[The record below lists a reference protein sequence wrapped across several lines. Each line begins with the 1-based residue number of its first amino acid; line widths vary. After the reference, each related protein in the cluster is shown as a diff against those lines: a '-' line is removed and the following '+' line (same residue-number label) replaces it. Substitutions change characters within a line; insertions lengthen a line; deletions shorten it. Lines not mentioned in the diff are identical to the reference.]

1 MSIWVVLL
9 AVLAFAIPA
18 TVVFVAAMTLSE
30 RLWRDSPL
38 LAPLF
43 ATVGVAVVSWL
54 AFIAFWLN
62 SWVGFGF
69 ATIVLAAS
77 VVVTAQGGLWRRW
90 REALPVASLV
100 VGAVVFYLGFTY
112 LWGPGTGVY
121 DLIQARFFNFVM
133 PVDNTIPSLFAQKI
147 AAGEPTHLM
156 LGDWNGGDR
165 PPLQSGFELLFR
177 PLSGVPQLLTGHP
190 FTAAPA
196 MAVTFALDLLAQ
208 LLWIPVGYALL
219 RQLSFR
225 RWVAIGGVAF
235 ALFVPAIMV
244 NTVFTWPKMMSAALV
259 LCALAFLLAAKGSP
273 ARFRLLFVSAIIAAV
288 FAVLAH
294 GAAAFAIPALVVV
307 GLYALWGRP
316 IRATLTTVAIG
327 VGIGLAAYVPWIVYQ
342 RFVDPPGDRLLKW
355 HLAGVTALD
364 PRPFL
369 ETFIDQYSA
378 LSFTQ
383 FIANRLENLSTV
395 FGSDQFERLSDAR
408 FDLVTFLRVEDY
420 TSTMVATSLIGL
432 VLLLIMVL
440 SLTGRLR
447 SLPAA
452 ELQRLLLVAGMML
465 SVLIWALVLFTPFA
479 AIVPQ
484 GSHAW
489 LLIFTTVPFAWML
502 ERTPRL
508 GVALLAAQSLSLVI
522 VYFRNINHDARFSI
536 SGFLVMAAGLV
547 FLVVVPLITAAWL
560 DRRASSSAATRMP
573 IPTASDTTA
582 SGRSVD

>member
-9 AVLAFAIPA
+9 SVLAFAIPV
-18 TVVFVAAMTLSE
+18 TVVFVAGMTVTE
-30 RLWRDSPL
+30 PLWRRTPL

-43 ATVGVAVVSWL
+43 ATVAVAAISWL
-54 AFIAFWLN
+54 TFIAFWLN
-62 SWVGFGF
+62 AWLGFGF
-69 ATIVLAAS
+69 ATLALLAS
-77 VVVTAQGGLWRRW
+77 VVAAAQGGLWRRW
-90 REALPVASLV
+90 REAVPVASLV
-100 VGAVVFYLGFTY
+100 VGTIVFYVGFTY
-112 LWGPGTGVY
+112 LWGPGTGPY

-177 PLSGVPQLLTGHP
+177 PLSGLAQRLTGHG
-190 FTAAPA
+190 FSDAPT
-196 MAVTFALDLLAQ
+196 MAVTFGLDLLAQ
-208 LLWIPVGYALL
+208 LIWIPVGYALL

-235 ALFVPAIMV
+235 GLFVPSIMV
-244 NTVFTWPKMMSAALV
+244 NTVFTWPKVMSAALV
-259 LCALAFLLAAKGSP
+259 LCALAFLLAAKRSP
-273 ARFRLLFVSAIIAAV
+273 DRFRLLFASAIVAAV

-294 GAAAFAIPALVVV
+294 GAAAFAIPALLVV
-307 GLYALWGRP
+307 GVYALWKRP
-316 IRATLTTVAIG
+316 IRASLTAIGIG
-327 VGIGLAAYVPWIVYQ
+327 VGVGIVAYLPWIIYQ

-364 PRPFL
+364 PRPFV

-378 LSFTQ
+378 LPFTQ
-383 FIANRLENLSTV
+383 FLANRFENLSTV
-395 FGSDQFERLSDAR
+395 FGSDQFERLSDGR

-420 TSTMVATSLIGL
+420 TSTMAATSLIGV
-432 VLLLIMVL
+432 VLLLVMVL

-447 SLPAA
+447 SLPAH
-452 ELQRLLLVAGMML
+452 EVQRLLLVAGMML
-465 SVLIWALVLFTPFA
+465 SVLVWALVLYTPFG

-508 GVALLAAQSLSLVI
+508 GVVLLAAQSLSLVI
-522 VYFRNINHDARFSI
+522 VYFRNINHDARFST

-547 FLVVVPLITAAWL
+547 FLVVVPLLAATWL
-560 DRRASSSAATRMP
+560 DRRSARSAT
-573 IPTASDTTA
+573 TTTA
-582 SGRSVD
+582 IPSTRVSTAVGRSVD

>member
-9 AVLAFAIPA
+9 SVLAFAIPV
-18 TVVFVAAMTLSE
+18 TVVFVAGMTVSE
-30 RLWRDSPL
+30 PLWRGSPL

-43 ATVGVAVVSWL
+43 ATVSVAVVSWL

-62 SWVGFGF
+62 SWIGFGF
-69 ATIVLAAS
+69 ATLVLAAS
-77 VVVTAQGGLWRRW
+77 IVVAAHGGLWRRW
-90 REALPVASLV
+90 RDALPVASLV
-100 VGAVVFYLGFTY
+100 VGAIVFYLGFTY
-112 LWGPGTGVY
+112 LWGPGNGVY
-121 DLIQARFFNFVM
+121 DLIQSRFFNFVM

-177 PLSGVPQLLTGHP
+177 PLSGLAQVLTGHP
-190 FTAAPA
+190 FTAAPPT
-196 MAVTFALDLLAQ
+196 AVTFALDLLAQ
-208 LLWIPVGYALL
+208 LIWIPVGYALL

-235 ALFVPAIMV
+235 ALFVPSIMV
-244 NTVFTWPKMMSAALV
+244 NTVFTWPKVMSAALV
-259 LCALAFLLAAKGSP
+259 LCALAFLLAAKRSP
-273 ARFRLLFVSAIIAAV
+273 NRFGLLFASAIIAAV

-307 GLYALWGRP
+307 GVYALWRRP
-316 IRATLTTVAIG
+316 LRATVKAVAIG
-327 VGIGLAAYVPWIVYQ
+327 VGIGLVAYVPWIIYQ
-342 RFVDPPGDRLLKW
+342 RFIDPPGDRLLKW
-355 HLAGVTALD
+355 HLAGVTAID
-364 PRPFL
+364 PRPFVQ
-369 ETFIDQYSA
+369 TFLDQYSA
-378 LSFTQ
+378 LSGTQ

-432 VLLLIMVL
+432 VLLVIMVL

-465 SVLIWALVLFTPFA
+465 SVAIWAFVLFTPFS
-479 AIVPQ
+479 AIVPH

-508 GVALLAAQSLSLVI
+508 GVALLAAQALSLVI
-522 VYFRNINHDARFSI
+522 VYFRNINHDARFST

-547 FLVVVPLITAAWL
+547 FLVVVPLISAAWL
-560 DRRASSSAATRMP
+560 DRRAARSATISAAMPATR
-573 IPTASDTTA
+573 ITTPA
-582 SGRSVD
+582 GRTSV